1 MNRREFVVSTIV
13 GMVGLSHVSRVAG
26 QTKPVTPDLA
36 ALADS
41 KGLKLFNRVASRLAD
56 GGRTGVRLSEAPGDG
71 VAFLLGI
78 DFAK

>member
-1 MNRREFVVSTIV
+1 MNRREFVVSAVV
-13 GMVGLSHVSRVAG
+13 GMIPLPHVSRVAG
-26 QTKPVTPDLA
+26 QAKPVTPDLA

-71 VAFLLGI
+71 VAFLPGI